1 MIETFVRTPLFNA
14 GRGRARRERVKRS
27 KRIEVVRLR
36 ITDEGRKAARR

>member
-1 MIETFVRTPLFNA
+1 MLVEVGLVT
-14 GRGRARRERVKRS
+14 ARRERVKRS